1 MTTPTYQQSRWK
13 SLLTKH
19 NLNQL
24 SMRLLL
30 EIAVF
35 CGLLL
40 AMGVPRLLA
49 LDQFVTT
56 DERLWL
62 ERSGRF
68 YYALAHHDFAA
79 TFQKSH
85 PGVTVMWAGLTGY
98 VRVYPEY
105 RESVEG
111 QNHPIGFGTLQRRDF
126 ELPLRILVAGRQ
138 ALVLMS
144 LLVLGLS
151 FLFARRLFGM
161 LPALAGFLLIAFD
174 PFHIAL
180 SKVLHL
186 DGLLADLM
194 LLSLLAFLVY
204 LNEHKRAAFV
214 VSAVAAGLACLTKST
229 GFFLIPLIGLLA
241 LFDQLYLKRD
251 WSRAEWQKSAL
262 RYIGVLAIWGGI
274 AAVVF
279 FVLWPAMWVDPVGSL
294 VRVFTD
300 AVGYAQ
306 GGHDSAVFFN
316 GKIYPNGEIPDLNFY
331 LINFLWRTT
340 PVVLLGLPAVFVFLV
355 QTRPGFRQDSNRQ
368 TLEHNILHRLHNQ
381 QWATVALL
389 LFALGFTAFMN
400 LGLKKFDRYI
410 LPSVPPLDLLAGIGL
425 VWLANWLGQFLHAK
439 WRTPLLAALLLGFV
453 GVQAALAWGA
463 YPYFFS
469 YYNPLLGGSRRAV
482 EVMQVGWGEGL
493 DQAARYI
500 NDKPNSD
507 KIRVMAWYAGGP
519 FSYFSKSQV
528 SPLDVDHPWLADDW
542 DQFNKSN
549 YVVVYIHEW
558 QRNLPAEVLDR
569 LRGSAPEYSV
579 WINGLEYVRV
589 YKIQ

>member
-13 SLLTKH
+13 SLLTKY
-19 NLNQL
+19 NLNQRSL
-24 SMRLLL
+24 RLLL

-35 CGLLL
+35 CGLL
-40 AMGVPRLLA
+40 AVMGIPRLLA

-98 VRVYPEY
+98 MRVYPEY

-111 QNHPIGFGTLQRRDF
+111 QNHPIGFGTLQKRDF

-151 FLFARRLFGM
+151 FLFAHRLFGI

-204 LNEHKRAAFV
+204 LAERKRAAFM
-214 VSAVAAGLACLTKST
+214 VSAVAAGLAWLTKST

-251 WSRAEWQKSAL
+251 WSRAELRKPIL
-262 RYIGVLAIWGGI
+262 RYIGVLAAWGGI
-274 AAVVF
+274 AAVIF
-279 FVLWPAMWVDPVGSL
+279 FLLWPAMWVDPAGSL

-300 AVGYAQ
+300 AIGYAQ

-340 PVVLLGLPAVFVFLV
+340 PVVLLGLLAVFVFLA
-355 QTRPGFRQDSNRQ
+355 QTRPGLRQDSNRQ
-368 TLEHNILHRLHNQ
+368 TLEHSALYSLHNQ
-381 QWATVALL
+381 QWAMVTLL
-389 LFALGFTAFMN
+389 LFALGFSAFMN

-410 LPSVPPLDLLAGIGL
+410 LPSIPPLDLLAGIGL

-453 GVQAALAWGA
+453 AVQAALAWGA

-482 EVMQVGWGEGL
+482 EVMQIGWGEGL

-507 KIRVMAWYAGGP
+507 KIKVMAWYAGGP

-528 SPLDVDHPWLADDW
+528 SPLDVDHPWSAEDW
-542 DQFNKSN
+542 DQFNKSD

-569 LRGSAPEYSV
+569 LRRSTPEHSV
-579 WINGLEYVRV
+579 WIDGLEYVRV